1 MVLAIVF
8 LMGKRRAM
16 GGARGICNVRV
27 MGKKQAMAFLDGLEA
42 KGIMLGLG
50 RIEKFLAFIGNPEKR
65 FMSVHVAGTNG
76 KGSTC
81 AMVERVLREAGFKT
95 GFYSSPH
102 LVHFNERIKVNG
114 NSIGDARLAGLVA
127 ETRRMAEKS
136 GIELSYFEFVTA
148 MAFRHFAASKV
159 EVAVVEAGM
168 GGRLDA
174 TNVLVP
180 LVSVVTNIELE
191 HEAYL
196 GNSLG
201 KIAAEK
207 AGIIKKGVP
216 VVTGERRE
224 SVLRV
229 VRERCRGQNAR
240 LVVAKRPYAGKI
252 GLLGAFQEWNAALA
266 FEVALQ
272 LQKQGVVIKDGAVKK
287 GIAKAEW
294 PGRFQIVRRRP
305 VVVLDCAHN
314 PACCAALAEA
324 FAKIFPGKKAL
335 LVFGVSSDK
344 QVNGMAVSLAGVS
357 KKVFATNAKLRAMPF
372 EIIEKAFSGLGVELK
387 RVAGVSNALKKALSE
402 AGKGDI
408 VLVSGSCF
416 VVGEAMA
423 ALGKKGN

>member
-1 MVLAIVF
+1 MNK
-8 LMGKRRAM
+8 GRAM
-16 GGARGICNVRV
+16 GSDRV
-27 MGKKQAMAFLDGLEA
+27 MGRRQAMAFLDGLEA
-42 KGIMLGLG
+42 KGIKLGLG
-50 RIEKFLAFIGNPEKR
+50 RMEKFLAFAGNPEKR
-65 FMSVHVAGTNG
+65 FNSVHVAGTNG

-102 LVHFNERIKVNG
+102 LVEFNERIKVNG
-114 NSIGDARLAGLVA
+114 KDIGDARLARLVF

-136 GIELSYFEFVTA
+136 GIELSYFEFITA
-148 MAFRHFAASKV
+148 MAFRHFAACGV
-159 EVAVVEAGM
+159 EIAVVEAGM

-180 LVSVVTNIELE
+180 LVSVVTNVELE

-196 GNSLG
+196 GNTIE

-229 VRERCRGQNAR
+229 LKEKCGEWNAQ
-240 LVVAKRPYAGKI
+240 LVVAKKPYAGKI
-252 GLLGAFQEWNAALA
+252 GLFGCFQEWNAALA
-266 FEVALQ
+266 FEVAVQ
-272 LQKQGVVIKDGAVKK
+272 LQKQGVVIKDGAIKK
-287 GIAKAEW
+287 GIAAAEW
-294 PGRFQIVRRRP
+294 PGRFQVVRRRP
-305 VVVLDCAHN
+305 IVVLDCAHN
-314 PACCAALAEA
+314 PACCAALALA

-344 QVNGMAVSLAGVS
+344 QVKGMAVSLAKVS

-372 EIIEKAFSGLGVELK
+372 EIIEKAFSGLGVELDH
-387 RVAGVSNALKKALSE
+387 VPGVSNALKKALSE

-423 ALGKKGN
+423 ALGKK